1 MDSSLREQVMINQF
15 VMAAGATREQARQ
28 LLQSAHWQFET
39 ALSVFF
45 QEAVP
50 NGGTPQH
57 HLNHLCT
64 PANTPATPPAFPDA
78 LAAFSKMST
87 QDKLSSSPPGGFSPP
102 PPQFQ
107 PPQFQPPQFQ
117 PPQFQPPQFQPPQ
130 FQPPQF
136 QPPQFQP
143 PSMMTQQQHHH
154 HHHQQSQPRQIIAN
168 NVHIN
173 AQR

>member
-39 ALSVFF
+39 ALSIFF

-50 NGGTPQH
+50 NGGASQH

-87 QDKLSSSPPGGFSPP
+87 QDKLSTSPSGGFSPP

-107 PPQFQPPQFQ
+107 APQFQAPQFQ
-117 PPQFQPPQFQPPQ
+117 APQFQAPQFQTPLS
-130 FQPPQF
+130 
-136 QPPQFQP
+136 QP
-143 PSMMTQQQHHH
+143 PSMMAQQQHHY
-154 HHHQQSQPRQIIAN
+154 QQSQPRQIIAN

>member
-39 ALSVFF
+39 ALSIFF

-50 NGGTPQH
+50 NGGASQH
-57 HLNHLCT
+57 HLNHESLIHPRRRWNTLCT

-87 QDKLSSSPPGGFSPP
+87 QDKLSTSPSGGFSPP

-107 PPQFQPPQFQ
+107 APQYQPSQFQAPQYQQTQFQ
-117 PPQFQPPQFQPPQ
+117 APMSQPS
-130 FQPPQF
+130 
-136 QPPQFQP
+136 
-143 PSMMTQQQHHH
+143 SMMMQQQ
-154 HHHQQSQPRQIIAN
+154 HQQSQPRQIIAN
-168 NVHIN
+168 NIN

>member
-1 MDSSLREQVMINQF
+1 MDSALREQVMINQF

-39 ALSVFF
+39 ALSIFF

-50 NGGTPQH
+50 NGGASQH

-87 QDKLSSSPPGGFSPP
+87 QDKLSTSPSGGFSPP
-102 PPQFQ
+102 PAQFQ
-107 PPQFQPPQFQ
+107 PPQFQAPLS
-117 PPQFQPPQFQPPQ
+117 
-130 FQPPQF
+130 
-136 QPPQFQP
+136 QP
-143 PSMMTQQQHHH
+143 PSMVMQQQLP
-154 HHHQQSQPRQIIAN
+154 QQSQPRQIIAN

>member
-1 MDSSLREQVMINQF
+1 MTWREEGRVSPSFKMDSNLREQVMINQF

-28 LLQSAHWQFET
+28 LLQAAHWQFET
-39 ALSVFF
+39 ALSIFF

-50 NGGTPQH
+50 NGGSAHQ

-87 QDKLSSSPPGGFSPP
+87 QERLSSSPSGGFSPP

-107 PPQFQPPQFQ
+107 APLGQAGVPHALPPHQHPLQHPLPPLQH
-117 PPQFQPPQFQPPQ
+117 
-130 FQPPQF
+130 
-136 QPPQFQP
+136 P
-143 PSMMTQQQHHH
+143 PS
-154 HHHQQSQPRQIIAN
+154 SQPRQIITN
-168 NVHIN
+168 NVQPM
-173 AQR
+173 QR

>member
-39 ALSVFF
+39 ALSIFF

-50 NGGTPQH
+50 NGGASQH

-87 QDKLSSSPPGGFSPP
+87 QDKLSTSPSGLG
-102 PPQFQ
+102 
-107 PPQFQPPQFQ
+107 
-117 PPQFQPPQFQPPQ
+117 
-130 FQPPQF
+130 
-136 QPPQFQP
+136 
-143 PSMMTQQQHHH
+143 
-154 HHHQQSQPRQIIAN
+154 
-168 NVHIN
+168 
-173 AQR
+173 

>member
-28 LLQSAHWQFET
+28 LLQSAHWQFE
-39 ALSVFF
+39 
-45 QEAVP
+45 
-50 NGGTPQH
+50 
-57 HLNHLCT
+57 LCT

-87 QDKLSSSPPGGFSPP
+87 QDKLSTSPSGGFSPP
-102 PPQFQ
+102 PQFQAPHFQ

-117 PPQFQPPQFQPPQ
+117 PPHFQPPHFQPPHFQPPQFQPPLS
-130 FQPPQF
+130 
-136 QPPQFQP
+136 QP
-143 PSMMTQQQHHH
+143 PSMMSQQQHHQ

-173 AQR
+173 TQR

>member
-1 MDSSLREQVMINQF
+1 MINQF

-39 ALSVFF
+39 ALSIFF

-50 NGGTPQH
+50 NGGASQH

-87 QDKLSSSPPGGFSPP
+87 QDKLSTSPSGGFSPP

-107 PPQFQPPQFQ
+107 APQYQPSQFQAPQYQQTQFQ
-117 PPQFQPPQFQPPQ
+117 APMSQPS
-130 FQPPQF
+130 
-136 QPPQFQP
+136 
-143 PSMMTQQQHHH
+143 SMMMQQQ
-154 HHHQQSQPRQIIAN
+154 HQQSQPRQIIAN
-168 NVHIN
+168 NIN